1 MMKSNQN
8 SGWIS
13 SNKPF
18 LCKWSHSD
26 CIINTVN
33 NELNPFNHSKWS
45 CRFCFQLLLS
55 FQKRHISEWMLLNK
69 YAQKKYSCFF
79 FPNDVHVSWDDY
91 NFILVLYLHLS
102 KGAII
107 PFEDAAKEWAVWWGI
122 VSLCFVELGISF
134 EQSNQDVLQIITRH
148 IHTHLCVHT
157 LKHKNNK
164 PPETSSVH

>member
-1 MMKSNQN
+1 MMKSNLN

-13 SNKPF
+13 LNKPF

-26 CIINTVN
+26 YIINTV

-45 CRFCFQLLLS
+45 CCLCFQLLLS
-55 FQKRHISEWMLLNK
+55 FQKRHISELMLLNK
-69 YAQKKYSCFF
+69 YAQKIFMFF
-79 FPNDVHVSWDDY
+79 FFFSMMFMFHEMII
-91 NFILVLYLHLS
+91 ILYLLYLHPS

-134 EQSNQDVLQIITRH
+134 EQSNQNVLQIITRH

-164 PPETSSVH
+164 PPETSGVH